1 MFHEFRFLR
10 GQVSRFAWVTLEVI
24 EERSVKLHDLG
35 QMVKRG
41 LDRQLTL
48 DNRMAEVAKIE
59 GIKVEGV

>member
-1 MFHEFRFLR
+1 MSLGFCEARLV
-10 GQVSRFAWVTLEVI
+10 VSPGSLSRSLKK
-24 EERSVKLHDLG
+24 RSVKLHALG